1 MRKSGKRGT
10 AGFSLVETIVAIAIL
25 GLLSAPICASLLLA
39 GRINARSRA
48 VLDAQLA
55 VRTTVE
61 TLMESGIPED
71 TDSYETEFPGMK
83 IEAVKES
90 GDESL
95 PYYTVTVSDGAD
107 LVTVETYIHAAPS
120 VQTPEGG
127 EGG

>member
-39 GRINARSRA
+39 GRINAHSRA

-71 TDSYETEFPGMK
+71 TDFNTEFPGMK
-83 IEAVKES
+83 IDAEPEEGS
-90 GDESL
+90 SS
-95 PYYTVTVSDGAD
+95 YYTVTVSDGAD
-107 LVTVETYIHAAPS
+107 LVTVETYIHAAP
-120 VQTPEGG
+120 QTPEGG

>member
-39 GRINARSRA
+39 GRINAHSRA

-71 TDSYETEFPGMK
+71 TDLETEFPGMK
-83 IEAVKES
+83 IDAELEEGS
-90 GDESL
+90 SS
-95 PYYTVTVSDGAD
+95 YYTVTVSDGAD
-107 LVTVETYIHAAPS
+107 LVTVETYIHAAP
-120 VQTPEGG
+120 QTPEGG

>member
-1 MRKSGKRGT
+1 MRKSGKRGR

-39 GRINARSRA
+39 GRINAHSRA

-61 TLMESGIPED
+61 TLMESGIPAD
-71 TDSYETEFPGMK
+71 ADGLSAEFPGMQIDAK
-83 IEAVKES
+83 KEVGEDS
-90 GDESL
+90 
-95 PYYTVTVSDGAD
+95 PYYKVTVSDGD
-107 LVTVETYIHAAPS
+107 GLVTVETYIHA

>member
-39 GRINARSRA
+39 GRINAHSRA

-61 TLMESGIPED
+61 TLMESGISED
-71 TDSYETEFPGMK
+71 TDFNTEFPGMK
-83 IEAVKES
+83 IDAEPEEGS
-90 GDESL
+90 SS
-95 PYYTVTVSDGAD
+95 YYTVTVSDGAD
-107 LVTVETYIHAAPS
+107 LVTVETYIHAAP
-120 VQTPEGG
+120 QTPEGG

>member
-61 TLMESGIPED
+61 TLMESGISED
-71 TDSYETEFPGMK
+71 TDFHAEFPDMK
-83 IEAVKES
+83 IEKDPEDGS
-90 GDESL
+90 P
-95 PYYTVTVSDGAD
+95 PYYKVTVSDGAD
-107 LVTVETYIHAAPS
+107 LVTVETYIHAAP
-120 VQTPEGG
+120 QTPEGG

>member
-71 TDSYETEFPGMK
+71 TDLETEFPGMK
-83 IEAVKES
+83 IDAEPEEGS
-90 GDESL
+90 SS
-95 PYYTVTVSDGAD
+95 YYTVTVSDGAD
-107 LVTVETYIHAAPS
+107 LVTVETYIHAAP
-120 VQTPEGG
+120 QTPEGG

>member
-39 GRINARSRA
+39 GRINAHSRA

-71 TDSYETEFPGMK
+71 TDFNTEFPGMK
-83 IEAVKES
+83 IDAEQEEGS
-90 GDESL
+90 SS
-95 PYYTVTVSDGAD
+95 YYTVTVSDGAD
-107 LVTVETYIHAAPS
+107 LVTVETYIHAAP
-120 VQTPEGG
+120 QTPEGG

>member
-61 TLMESGIPED
+61 TLMESGISED
-71 TDSYETEFPGMK
+71 TDLETEFPGMK
-83 IEAVKES
+83 IDAELED
-90 GDESL
+90 GSL

-107 LVTVETYIHAAPS
+107 LVTVETYIHAAP
-120 VQTPEGG
+120 QTPEGG

>member
-61 TLMESGIPED
+61 TLLESGISED
-71 TDSYETEFPGMK
+71 TDLETEFPGMK
-83 IEAVKES
+83 IDAELED
-90 GDESL
+90 GSL

-107 LVTVETYIHAAPS
+107 LVTVETYIHAAP
-120 VQTPEGG
+120 QTPEGG

>member
-39 GRINARSRA
+39 GRINTHSRA

-61 TLMESGIPED
+61 TLMESGISEN
-71 TDSYETEFPGMK
+71 TDLNTEFPNMK
-83 IEAVKES
+83 IEKDREDS
-90 GDESL
+90 SS
-95 PYYTVTVSDGAD
+95 PYYKVTVSDEAD
-107 LVTVETYIHAAPS
+107 LVTVETYIHAAP
-120 VQTPEGG
+120 QTPEGG

>member
-25 GLLSAPICASLLLA
+25 GLLSAPVCASLLLA
-39 GRINARSRA
+39 GRINTHSRA

-61 TLMESGIPED
+61 TLMESGISAD
-71 TDSYETEFPGMK
+71 TDSYDTEFPGMK
-83 IEAVKES
+83 IDTEPEDGS
-90 GDESL
+90 SS
-95 PYYTVTVSDGAD
+95 YYKVTVSDGAD
-107 LVTVETYIHAAPS
+107 LVTVETYIHAAP
-120 VQTPEGG
+120 QTPEGG

>member
-83 IEAVKES
+83 IDAEPED
-90 GDESL
+90 GSL
-95 PYYTVTVSDGAD
+95 PYYKVTVSDGAD
-107 LVTVETYIHAAPS
+107 LVTVETYIHAAP
-120 VQTPEGG
+120 QTPEGG

>member
-39 GRINARSRA
+39 GRINAHSRA

-71 TDSYETEFPGMK
+71 TRIPTSKRSFP
-83 IEAVKES
+83 A
-90 GDESL
+90 
-95 PYYTVTVSDGAD
+95 
-107 LVTVETYIHAAPS
+107 
-120 VQTPEGG
+120 
-127 EGG
+127 

>member
-71 TDSYETEFPGMK
+71 TDLETEFPDMK
-83 IEAVKES
+83 IEAVKEL

-107 LVTVETYIHAAPS
+107 LVTVETYIHAAP
-120 VQTPEGG
+120 QTPEGG

>member
-71 TDSYETEFPGMK
+71 TDLETEFPGMK
-83 IEAVKES
+83 IDAELED
-90 GDESL
+90 GSL
-95 PYYTVTVSDGAD
+95 PYYKVTVSDGAD
-107 LVTVETYIHAAPS
+107 LVTVETYIHAAP
-120 VQTPEGG
+120 QTPEGG

>member
-39 GRINARSRA
+39 GRINAHSRA

-71 TDSYETEFPGMK
+71 TDLETEFPGMK
-83 IEAVKES
+83 IDAEPEEGS
-90 GDESL
+90 SS
-95 PYYTVTVSDGAD
+95 YYTVTVSDGAD
-107 LVTVETYIHAAPS
+107 LVTVETYIHAAP
-120 VQTPEGG
+120 QTPEGG

>member
-39 GRINARSRA
+39 GRINAHSRA

-61 TLMESGIPED
+61 TLMESGISED
-71 TDSYETEFPGMK
+71 TDLETEFPGMK
-83 IEAVKES
+83 IDAELED
-90 GDESL
+90 GSL